1 MKYSNDKYNII
12 PPYQLNPMLSKNP
25 LFTTTNL
32 TDYTVKNNNKY
43 SKIKSKYKTHKTK
56 SITTG

>member
-1 MKYSNDKYNII
+1 MKYSNYII
-12 PPYQLNPMLSKNP
+12 NPPYQLNPMLLKNP

-32 TDYTVKNNNKY
+32 TDYMVKNNNKY